1 MFTFFSS
8 TIGSYFRSSSPRFP
22 GRTRLSSRIGLNGLP
37 VNNLITTIIPSL
49 EDEGAQ
55 MQNLRIFSRITL
67 LILTHRSWVVH
78 PKASFTFR
86 CPLRLI
92 FWDLWDLP
100 ITHVPIFFHID
111 ADVRGSDCLR
121 VNTRAE
127 LALRVETNPQTDFLP
142 KCSDFLLDS
151 NCCSSETRFC
161 RHLPR
166 PSRRPATPIL
176 CCWSITTT

>member
-1 MFTFFSS
+1 M
-8 TIGSYFRSSSPRFP
+8 
-22 GRTRLSSRIGLNGLP
+22 
-37 VNNLITTIIPSL
+37 
-49 EDEGAQ
+49 
-55 MQNLRIFSRITL
+55 
-67 LILTHRSWVVH
+67 VH

-92 FWDLWDLP
+92 FLDLWDLT

-127 LALRVETNPQTDFLP
+127 LALRMESNPQTDFLP

-151 NCCSSETRFC
+151 NFKLL
-161 RHLPR
+161 HFGK
-166 PSRRPATPIL
+166 
-176 CCWSITTT
+176 